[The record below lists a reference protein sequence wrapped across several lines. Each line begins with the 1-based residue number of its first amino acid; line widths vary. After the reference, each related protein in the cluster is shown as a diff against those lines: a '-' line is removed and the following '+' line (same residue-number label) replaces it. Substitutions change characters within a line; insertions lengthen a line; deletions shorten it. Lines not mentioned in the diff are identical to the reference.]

1 MSFDVVNEAKIE
13 QTDGSKFQVHGTMTF
28 EHAKSLLQQS
38 EKLFAALPEIEIDLS
53 QVEKADSA
61 GLALMLEWMAWAAE
75 RKAQISFSGV
85 PEAVL
90 SVAHLCQ
97 IDSLLDGYITHAGS
111 E

>member
-1 MSFDVVNEAKIE
+1 MSFDVVSESRIE
-13 QTDGSKFQVHGTMTF
+13 QAGGSQFQVHGTMTF
-28 EHAKSLLQQS
+28 EHANTLLQQS
-38 EKLFAALPEIEIDLS
+38 EKMFAALSEIEIDLS

-75 RKAQISFSGV
+75 RGAQISFAGV

-97 IDSLLDGYITHAGS
+97 IDSLLDGYITHAAS